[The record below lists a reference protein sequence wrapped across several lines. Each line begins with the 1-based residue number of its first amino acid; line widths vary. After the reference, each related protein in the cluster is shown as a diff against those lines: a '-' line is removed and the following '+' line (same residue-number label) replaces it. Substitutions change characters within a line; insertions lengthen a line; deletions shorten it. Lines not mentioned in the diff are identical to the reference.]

1 MDWMSRTKILIVG
14 DEAIG
19 KTCLINRF
27 TNQSQDWND
36 EEPEYE
42 PTTFNNFQLEWELDD
57 TGEALTVEMWDTAGQ
72 ESFEQLRKLSY
83 PGTDLFLIGYSTTSK
98 TSLNNIEQKWLPE
111 IKENCPDTDKPWFI
125 MVGTKKD
132 IRSEVSVEAAKEL
145 AAKIGACALVDTS
158 AKDNDEK
165 LSGVGA
171 LTALMK
177 KLAFMKS
184 QKQTRPNWGDFEP
197 KAHTSTPAASTPAA
211 STPAASAPAAPAASG
226 TSSGSTPATAST
238 DKPTPRTSQKEP
250 EDPGCK
256 CVIA

>member
-1 MDWMSRTKILIVG
+1 MASITTKILIVG
-14 DEAIG
+14 DGAIG
-19 KTCLINRF
+19 KTCLLNRF

-57 TGEALTVEMWDTAGQ
+57 TGEGLTVEMWDTAGQ

-165 LSGVGA
+165 TSGVGA

-184 QKQTRPNWGDFEP
+184 QKQTRPSWGDFEP
-197 KAHTSTPAASTPAA
+197 KAPKAPTPAASAPAASTPAA
-211 STPAASAPAAPAASG
+211 STPAASG

-238 DKPTPRTSQKEP
+238 DKPTPRAQQKEQ